1 MPPQQALHRLLNT
14 CCIKLSI
21 SKKHSLPKFKHLLPN
36 THWLSLCLI
45 PLYHSLTWDG
55 CSAPTSFASHS
66 HTQQTK
72 APSTLQHRVS
82 APGFPAQ
89 VPFYWAITA
98 NPLAVCNASNTADRL
113 THAAARKRRSDLYL
127 QHWERLSSGD
137 LSYLG
142 MSKMFK
148 GKSKPDE
155 LFFYKLRPHSISTP
169 GISINQVNLIT
180 FGLIRGKKN
189 TNKKR

>member
-1 MPPQQALHRLLNT
+1 MAALLQPPLHLIAT
-14 CCIKLSI
+14 H
-21 SKKHSLPKFKHLLPN
+21 SKQRPPAPYSTESQCLASLPKYPFIGQ
-36 THWLSLCLI
+36 SL
-45 PLYHSLTWDG
+45 
-55 CSAPTSFASHS
+55 
-66 HTQQTK
+66 Q
-72 APSTLQHRVS
+72 
-82 APGFPAQ
+82 
-89 VPFYWAITA
+89 

-148 GKSKPDE
+148 GKSKPAE

-189 TNKKR
+189 HK